1 VLSSPS
7 HNSGAKELSHL
18 DLFLDRGEGPTLA
31 SRGGRTGVVARLCG
45 LRLFGCTPWLF
56 VQNDN
61 VFECVYFAAG
71 LGTVVF
77 SSGLSFNV

>member
-1 VLSSPS
+1 MLSSPS

-45 LRLFGCTPWLF
+45 LRLFGGTPWLF
-56 VQNDN
+56 VQNDY
-61 VFECVYFAAG
+61 VFEYVYFVAAPG
-71 LGTVVF
+71 AEVF
-77 SSGLSFNV
+77 SPGLSFNV